1 MNDNTTSHMS
11 TEYDDKVRMTIP
23 NYDFF
28 HSETISLI
36 RTINPM
42 PDKWLDTGCGTGNFI
57 VKANEFFKDTKFVL
71 ADPSNE
77 MLDIAKGKLRKIDE
91 LKIEAFETIG
101 TQDMLSYSKEF
112 DVITAIQAHHYL
124 DAEGRKAAT
133 ENCFRML
140 KDNGVYITFENIR
153 PLSATGTE
161 VGLERWRQFQRLN
174 GKSEEEAKK
183 HVDRFGK
190 EFFPITIEEHLQ
202 LLRKSGFS
210 TVEVFWFSYMQAGF
224 YAIKN

>member
-1 MNDNTTSHMS
+1 
-11 TEYDDKVRMTIP
+11 
-23 NYDFF
+23 
-28 HSETISLI
+28 
-36 RTINPM
+36 M

-77 MLDIAKGKLRKIDE
+77 MLNISKEKLGKIDG
-91 LKIEAFETIG
+91 LKIEAFETLG
-101 TQDMLSYSKEF
+101 TQDLLSYSKEF

-124 DAEGRKAAT
+124 DTEGRKAAT

-140 KDNGVYITFENIR
+140 KDGGVYITFENIR
-153 PLSATGTE
+153 PLSVTGTE

-190 EFFPITIEEHLQ
+190 EFFPITIEDHLQ